1 MRGLILAALAADLA
15 VLVYLNALPHPF
27 VYDDLVGVVGNPA
40 LVDGAGPL
48 EVVRQNV
55 FRPVVNLSFA
65 LDHALWGFR
74 PVGYHL
80 TSVLL
85 HALNVAL
92 LFVLARRLAVDWR
105 GGDAETG
112 REPDVVAFVAASLFA
127 VHPMMS
133 EAVGYVSG
141 RADVLATSFVL
152 LALLALRAG
161 LARPA
166 WRAPGVGL
174 ALLGAATKEVAVV
187 LPVLVL
193 AWDRCLLDGDPAARR
208 RRLLRWHLP
217 FLGAAVALGLARAT
231 SFLLIERSTTSA
243 AAWPYLQTQ
252 LGVVWRYVRLLLI
265 PVGQSIVHAVPIA
278 SARVDAGAVIAALA
292 LLVAT
297 ALGWRLR
304 RHHPLLVFGGL
315 WFLVGL
321 APTAAVALYDPMAE
335 RRVYLASAGFFL
347 ALAAGAGRLW
357 SRSGAPARRVGLA
370 AFVLVVAGLATLTVQ
385 RNRVWGDAVTLWSD
399 AAAKSPGAFAAH
411 YGLANALG
419 ERGRCHEALPEY
431 EAALRLARRPEIY
444 TNQGVCLAAEHRLSE
459 AAAAFEEA
467 VTLDPDNTLAHHNLG
482 LVALRAGDFEAAHRH
497 FLKAVTTHARHAGW
511 RQTLIRIYELEIRD
525 PAKTL
530 ELCRAIVR
538 VAGRETPGAEACLE
552 RYEHRARRSP

>member
-48 EVVRQNV
+48 EVIRQNV
-55 FRPVVNLSFA
+55 FRPVVSLSFA

-112 REPDVVAFVAASLFA
+112 REPDVVAFVAAALFA

-141 RADVLATSFVL
+141 RADALATSFVL

-161 LARPA
+161 LERPA
-166 WRAPGVGL
+166 WRAPGLAL

-187 LPVLVL
+187 LPVLAL

-265 PVGQSIVHAVPIA
+265 PVGQSAC
-278 SARVDAGAVIAALA
+278 
-292 LLVAT
+292 
-297 ALGWRLR
+297 
-304 RHHPLLVFGGL
+304 
-315 WFLVGL
+315 
-321 APTAAVALYDPMAE
+321 
-335 RRVYLASAGFFL
+335 
-347 ALAAGAGRLW
+347 AAGVPVSQTVNRVTTRMMGDETEYSLRNVRGGMGHLLAFRTITSETGRQSVRLTDSYLLPVFIRESCYWSRIADFAPRAGRDLTD
-357 SRSGAPARRVGLA
+357 GTGRR
-370 AFVLVVAGLATLTVQ
+370 T
-385 RNRVWGDAVTLWSD
+385 
-399 AAAKSPGAFAAH
+399 
-411 YGLANALG
+411 
-419 ERGRCHEALPEY
+419 
-431 EAALRLARRPEIY
+431 
-444 TNQGVCLAAEHRLSE
+444 
-459 AAAAFEEA
+459 
-467 VTLDPDNTLAHHNLG
+467 
-482 LVALRAGDFEAAHRH
+482 
-497 FLKAVTTHARHAGW
+497 
-511 RQTLIRIYELEIRD
+511 
-525 PAKTL
+525 
-530 ELCRAIVR
+530 
-538 VAGRETPGAEACLE
+538 
-552 RYEHRARRSP
+552 